1 MVDGKGEPVGAA
13 RPVLG
18 TQALNDVVIKWAIS
32 EFIRNAKTVSANLDE
47 EKELLRNAYAFA
59 SQQAAKALDDYYH
72 DGEHDPFTIEQKS
85 WMKVRL
91 TRAPLRLPAPDTYQ
105 VDWIESRHEY
115 GSELISTTTWRATLK
130 GANGRTGYQRRTQ
143 PAWPLRNN
151 ARLEPGSSPMKS
163 RSTILCGAV
172 ATALIGTGCAAR
184 PPAPAPAPYVPAQSL
199 TPQRSTLTRRPTHWW
214 SYPRIFARRL

>member
-1 MVDGKGEPVGAA
+1 MPRPHTIPYVVMVDGKGEPVGAA
-13 RPVLG
+13 QPVLG
-18 TQALNDVVIKWAIS
+18 TQALDDVVIKWAIS

-59 SQQAAKALDDYYH
+59 SHQAARALDDYYH

-85 WMKVRL
+85 WVEVRI

-130 GANGRTGYQRRTQ
+130 VQTGAPDTRDTRN
-143 PAWPLRNN
+143 PLG
-151 ARLEPGSSPMKS
+151 LYVTTLDWSPE
-163 RSTILCGAV
+163 V
-172 ATALIGTGCAAR
+172 H
-184 PPAPAPAPYVPAQSL
+184 Q
-199 TPQRSTLTRRPTHWW
+199 
-214 SYPRIFARRL
+214 